1 MWRRRP
7 FLGRRMFIR
16 GLFFRRFLF
25 GTATILLLGGIAYK
39 LHNDDITKLEKKVG
53 KPAENL
59 SEAELLKAMKDLGI
73 KKLEITTS
81 DNEEI
86 KKLSTE

>member
-1 MWRRRP
+1 M
-7 FLGRRMFIR
+7 R

-39 LHNDDITKLEKKVG
+39 LHNDDIARLEKRVG
-53 KPAENL
+53 KSAENL

-73 KKLEITTS
+73 KKLDITTA
-81 DNEEI
+81 DNEEM
-86 KKLSTE
+86 KKQSTE

>member
-7 FLGRRMFIR
+7 FLGRRMFLR
-16 GLFFRRFLF
+16 GLFFRRFFF

-39 LHNDDITKLEKKVG
+39 IHNDDIARLEKKVG

-59 SEAELLKAMKDLGI
+59 TEAELLKAMKDLGI
-73 KKLEITTS
+73 KKLEITTA

-86 KKLSTE
+86 KKQSTE